1 MGLWS
6 EILVIFLL
14 VIANGLFSGAE
25 IAILSIRKTRLAELA
40 ERSTR
45 GRALFKLRSD
55 PERFLATIQVGIT
68 VIGATAAAFGGATL
82 ADPLARWLTAQGVGE
97 HADDIALTVVV
108 VGVSYFTLVLGELV
122 PKSLALRV
130 GERYALFTGLPLV
143 ALSYLARPLI
153 AFLAGSS
160 NLVLRLF
167 HDQTSFTETR
177 VSPEEIHR
185 VVEEAT
191 QAGTLHPEA
200 GEIASRAVDFAQL
213 KVSAVM
219 VPRVDMVCIDVDA
232 SFDRIRDLL
241 LANPYRRFPVYQGEL
256 DNVLGYVTHI
266 DLLNAM
272 SSKHGSIA
280 KLVREVYFVPETVR
294 AIDVLKQLQT
304 SRAGLAIVVREQG
317 SVAGLV
323 TIEDLVEELVGEIF
337 SEHEP
342 RVERIREL
350 PDGSILVDASLGVH
364 ELNRELGLELPIG
377 PRWSTLAGLAIALH
391 GSLPRPGT
399 RVRLEDGIE
408 LEVVD
413 ATPRRVRAIKLRRPA
428 VEVAKSDA

>member
-6 EILVIFLL
+6 EILIILLL
-14 VIANGLFSGAE
+14 VVANGLFSGAE
-25 IAILSIRKTRLAELA
+25 IAIISVRKTRLAELA
-40 ERSTR
+40 EGSTR
-45 GRALFKLRSD
+45 GRALLKLRAA

-82 ADPLARWLTAQGVGE
+82 AEPLARWLAVRGLGE
-97 HADDIALTVVV
+97 HADDVALTLVV

-130 GERYALFTGLPLV
+130 GERYALLAGLPLV

-153 AFLAGSS
+153 WFLAGSS

-167 HDQTSFTETR
+167 HDQTSFTEAR
-177 VSPEEIHR
+177 VSPEEIQR

-200 GEIASRAVDFAQL
+200 GEIASRAVDFAEL
-213 KVSAVM
+213 KVGAVM
-219 VPRVDMVCIDVDA
+219 VPRVDMVCIDVEA
-232 SFDRIRDLL
+232 SFDEVRILL
-241 LANPYRRFPVYQGEL
+241 LENPYRRFPVYDGEL
-256 DNVLGYVTHI
+256 DNILGYVTHI
-266 DLLNAM
+266 DLLNAI
-272 SSKHGSIA
+272 SLRQRPIRE
-280 KLVREVYFVPETVR
+280 LVREVYFVPETVR
-294 AIDVLKQLQT
+294 AIDLLKQLQT
-304 SRAGLAIVVREQG
+304 SRAGLAVVVREQG

-350 PDGSILVDASLGVH
+350 PDGAILVDASLGVH

-377 PRWSTLAGLAIALH
+377 SRWSTLAGLAIALH

-408 LEVVD
+408 LEIVD
-413 ATPRRVRAIKLRRPA
+413 ATPRRVRAIKLWQVPA
-428 VEVAKSDA
+428 AVAKGDA